1 MSEDS
6 AVGCAVVPRG
16 CPDGTSGV
24 VASRSVA
31 CVAVGSTGAAVV
43 AGGAADLGA
52 RVGAVGSAGSVGVRE
67 VRGAPAEGVA
77 GAVVPGACEPF
88 DGDGVEEVSGADG
101 EDVSGD
107 ADPVDPDSGGADP
120 GLRESPVG
128 GLGLGTGT
136 TAESPLPS
144 PLPTSRSNPFPL
156 CRASTSGIFVIGPS
170 LCERATT
177 TVTSMLLKPSQ

>member
-1 MSEDS
+1 MREDN
-6 AVGCAVVPRG
+6 AVGCAVVSLG
-16 CPDGTSGV
+16 CSDGRSGV
-24 VASRSVA
+24 VTPGSVA
-31 CVAVGSTGAAVV
+31 CVADGST
-43 AGGAADLGA
+43 GAADLGA
-52 RVGAVGSAGSVGVRE
+52 RVGAVGSAGSVDECE
-67 VRGAPAEGVA
+67 VPGAPAEGVA
-77 GAVVPGACEPF
+77 GAVVPGACDPFDGDF
-88 DGDGVEEVSGADG
+88 DGDGVEDVSGAEG

-107 ADPVDPDSGGADP
+107 ADPGDPDSGGADP

-170 LCERATT
+170 LCGRATT